1 MFSFKSKQDVPASAR
16 LTRRMLLIIPVLAVA
31 VLCYAFSAVAWF
43 QASLINGGNT
53 IRVGNFAADVAL
65 VRNEEAGMEA
75 DNVLWQYNGS
85 LVDGSVDILLTDAP
99 ATAYLRVASASSSTL
114 KFQYQLTLSAGD
126 QVLLHEVPQ
135 GEDKLELV
143 PVGSPD
149 GDSEVYYEVDL
160 RGLAAGTLHLEFRA
174 SFLANSMSTL
184 TTAATTTAANR
195 APANTTTTTAAATTT
210 TAATTAVSG
219 TDGESTTAA
228 SGSDTT
234 ADTANTT
241 GETSTETTAS
251 TGAGDSTAPVDTG
264 TTVPTTTVP
273 AEEEA
278 AGGETTPGAA
288 ADETAG
294 EPTTTVAQTDA
305 G

>member
-1 MFSFKSKQDVPASAR
+1 MFTFKSKQDVPASAR

-31 VLCYAFSAVAWF
+31 VLCYAFSAAAWF

-65 VRNEEAGMEA
+65 VRKEAAGMEA

-85 LVDGSVDILLTDAP
+85 LVDGSVDILLTNAP
-99 ATAYLRVASASSSTL
+99 ETAYLRVASASSSTL

-149 GDSEVYYEVDL
+149 GDSKVYYKVDL
-160 RGLAAGTLHLEFRA
+160 SGLTAGTLHLEFRA

-241 GETSTETTAS
+241 GETSTEMTAS

>member
-1 MFSFKSKQDVPASAR
+1 MFTFKSKQNVPASAR

-65 VRNEEAGMEA
+65 VRNEAAGMEA
-75 DNVLWQYNGS
+75 DNVLWKYDGS
-85 LVDGSVDILLTDAP
+85 LVDGSVDILLTNAP

-149 GDSEVYYEVDL
+149 GDSEVYYKVDL
-160 RGLAAGTLHLEFRA
+160 RGLTAGTLHLEFRA

-241 GETSTETTAS
+241 GETSTETTVS